1 MASVVSGLLLF
12 VTRIHRYVLNNL
24 LMNVKRQ
31 YYVPTVSTQNNISA
45 TFHNVVPSPLL
56 TAL

>member
-1 MASVVSGLLLF
+1 MASVVSELLLF

-24 LMNVKRQ
+24 LVNVKRQ
-31 YYVPTVSTQNNISA
+31 YYVPTVSTHFSNIS
-45 TFHNVVPSPLL
+45 NVVPSPLL